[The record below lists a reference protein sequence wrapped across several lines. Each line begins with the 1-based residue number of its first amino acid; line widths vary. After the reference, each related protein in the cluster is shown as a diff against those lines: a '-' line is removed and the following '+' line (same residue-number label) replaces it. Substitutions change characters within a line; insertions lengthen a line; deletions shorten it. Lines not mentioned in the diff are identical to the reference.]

1 VCDSCEKITDEL
13 HPWDYVKRYRF
24 EIEKMGGKDDGT
36 AHTVLHA
43 MGRVM
48 GGTVL
53 EAKPDAAADATAAD
67 LSSPL
72 GKWGQ
77 IEKRIQDL
85 VTARFEAVNA
95 TVERRLDGVDT
106 RLGDVDKSLTEVET
120 RLTTRLGNIERLLN
134 LIVLR
139 ETKS

>member
-1 VCDSCEKITDEL
+1 
-13 HPWDYVKRYRF
+13 VKRYRS

-43 MGRVM
+43 MVRVV
-48 GGTVL
+48 GGTIPEV
-53 EAKPDAAADATAAD
+53 EPDAADAAAAD

-72 GKWGQ
+72 GQWGQ

-85 VTARFEAVNA
+85 VTERFEAVNA

-106 RLGDVDKSLTEVET
+106 RLGDVDKRLTEVET
-120 RLTTRLGNIERLLN
+120 RLTTRLENIERLLN